1 MLNQLKSNPGVN
13 LFNLF
18 NFQNSFLLPNF
29 DPFYLNR
36 KFVLTHFACFQDLI
50 DPYPHIFRCEFQKFL
65 IIILGELDYRV
76 KASR

>member
-1 MLNQLKSNPGVN
+1 MLNQLKSNPEVN

-50 DPYPHIFRCEFQKFL
+50 DPYPHIFR
-65 IIILGELDYRV
+65 
-76 KASR
+76 